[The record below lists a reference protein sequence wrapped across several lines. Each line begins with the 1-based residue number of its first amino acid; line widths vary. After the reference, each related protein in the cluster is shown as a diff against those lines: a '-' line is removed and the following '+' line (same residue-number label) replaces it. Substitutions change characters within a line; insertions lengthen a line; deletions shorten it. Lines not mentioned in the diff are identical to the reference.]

1 MESIARARY
10 LRQSARKLNRML
22 HEVRGKDVN
31 LALNILHFTPNKAS
45 VFIEKTLRSAIA
57 NIMNAPEAKE
67 VDIDQLYI
75 KQAFAD
81 GGPSL
86 KRWRPRAQGRA
97 TRILKRTS
105 HLTMVVAEKGS

>member
-1 MESIARARY
+1 MARARY

-57 NIMNAPEAKE
+57 NIMNAPDAKE

-75 KQAFAD
+75 KQAFAAKWAFSV
-81 GGPSL
+81 PSSV
-86 KRWRPRAQGRA
+86 RR
-97 TRILKRTS
+97 RTGKKPDPVRNRDS
-105 HLTMVVAEKGS
+105 IERG

>member
-1 MESIARARY
+1 M
-10 LRQSARKLNRML
+10 LR
-22 HEVRGKDVN
+22 EVRGKDVN
-31 LALNILHFTPNKAS
+31 QALNILHFAPNKAS

-57 NIMNAPEAKE
+57 NIMNTPDAKE
-67 VDIDQLYI
+67 VDIDQLYV
-75 KQAFAD
+75 KQAYAD
-81 GGPSL
+81 GGPSF